1 MDKLTEPDSGSDK
14 VGRKYLWNSMGWKIF
29 LVNFR

>member
-1 MDKLTEPDSGSDK
+1 MDKLTEPDSDTDK

-29 LVNFR
+29 L